1 MAVDATAVD
10 LTRALVMTPVRL
22 ADLLIVAPVALPM
35 IGGALALFLRNMP
48 RLQPLIAI
56 LVLAVLVVCE
66 AALLSRVLAEGP
78 LTMMMG
84 RWLPPFGI
92 AFTIDALGAVLA
104 LTAGVAGLAVAV
116 YAATDLTA
124 GDRRFGFY
132 PLLLL
137 LVTGVSGAFCT
148 GDVFNLYVWFEVLLI
163 SSFGLIVLGG
173 EPRQLDGAVKYG
185 VLNLIATTLFLIG
198 TGYLYGLVG
207 TLNMADITARVTTL
221 PEGGAITT
229 IAMLYL
235 LAFAMKAAAFPLGF
249 WLPASYHTPKIVV
262 GAIFAGLLTK
272 VGVYALIRILAMLMP
287 GERLLLADVITWV
300 AVLTLLVPALAALAE
315 SEIRRTLGWVVIAGI
330 GNMLAG
336 LALGSEAGYAGA
348 IAYAVHSMLAMTAI
362 YLTLG
367 LVELND
373 GFKLL
378 PVLIGLFAVNQ
389 VINEVLQ
396 LDAKVEKVSI
406 ENQRVLPALSDWTR
420 HSVNMIRS
428 ALIGTWIGILPG
440 IGANIGS
447 VAAYS
452 TARTVSK
459 KPEEFGHGSEEG
471 IIASESANNATVGGA
486 LIPLVSMGIPGS
498 VIDAI
503 LLGALVLH
511 GLQPGP
517 LLFKQEPQ
525 LIYTIMGTY
534 AVANVA
540 MFLVLVLAVRWI
552 ARLVEV
558 PKQFL
563 LPVILTFCVVGSY
576 SLGNRMFDVWVMLA
590 FGLIGFGMERSKIP
604 LAPFVIGFVLGPI
617 AEKNLCEGL
626 MSSGGNYLPLV
637 TRPMSLIFLL
647 ISVAML
653 AIPLAK
659 ARRS

>member
-1 MAVDATAVD
+1 VDETAI
-10 LTRALVMTPVRL
+10 AAAQAICTP
-22 ADLLIVAPVALPM
+22 
-35 IGGALALFLRNMP
+35 
-48 RLQPLIAI
+48 
-56 LVLAVLVVCE
+56 
-66 AALLSRVLAEGP
+66 
-78 LTMMMG
+78 
-84 RWLPPFGI
+84 
-92 AFTIDALGAVLA
+92 
-104 LTAGVAGLAVAV
+104 
-116 YAATDLTA
+116 
-124 GDRRFGFY
+124 
-132 PLLLL
+132 
-137 LVTGVSGAFCT
+137 TG
-148 GDVFNLYVWFEVLLI
+148 
-163 SSFGLIVLGG
+163 
-173 EPRQLDGAVKYG
+173 
-185 VLNLIATTLFLIG
+185 LFLIFLG
-198 TGYLYGLVG
+198 TSLG
-207 TLNMADITARVTTL
+207 IT
-221 PEGGAITT
+221 
-229 IAMLYL
+229 
-235 LAFAMKAAAFPLGF
+235 
-249 WLPASYHTPKIVV
+249 V
-262 GAIFAGLLTK
+262 GAIPGLTGAMVIALTLPLTYTMEAGEAMMLLVSMYVGSISGGLITATLLRMPGTPASVMTTLDGYPMAKNGQPGRALSLSIMASFAGGMISWLFLIALSKPMADLSTKFGPFDFFSLVMMALVLIACVGGKSISASLFSGLL
-272 VGVYALIRILAMLMP
+272 GILCAMP
-287 GERLLLADVITWV
+287 GV
-300 AVLTLLVPALAALAE
+300 
-315 SEIRRTLGWVVIAGI
+315 
-330 GNMLAG
+330 
-336 LALGSEAGYAGA
+336 SEATGE
-348 IAYAVHSMLAMTAI
+348 VRM
-362 YLTLG
+362 TLG

-378 PVLIGLFAVNQ
+378 PVLIGLFAVSQ

-396 LDAKVEKVSI
+396 LDTQVEKVSV

-420 HSVNMIRS
+420 HGANIVRS

-486 LIPLVSMGIPGS
+486 LIPLVAMGIPGS

-576 SLGNRMFDVWVMLA
+576 SLGNRMFDVWVMLG
-590 FGLIGFGMERSKIP
+590 FGLVGFGMERSKIP

-626 MSSGGNYLPLV
+626 MSSGGSYLPLV
-637 TRPMSLIFLL
+637 TRPISFIFLFISAL
-647 ISVAML
+647 ILREVILRAASTETSAE
-653 AIPLAK
+653 
-659 ARRS
+659 